1 MFIRIFATAE
11 WKFVYANVIWLAVI
25 EQAPLA
31 TMCNPSVEDIYIN
44 QESLGKGW
52 GFSAETLG

>member
-1 MFIRIFATAE
+1 MFIQIFATAE

-44 QESLGKGW
+44 Q
-52 GFSAETLG
+52 